1 MSPEISSGQAGS
13 QGCAGN
19 HGPLSEQLPLP
30 RGPGWEQGEAGLLS
44 QDLGE
49 GGHLHPLARGDSRSE
64 ARGSRSEAGGSR
76 YAPSRHPCPAFQA
89 YLSVGQA
96 DDPLTPIQVLAA
108 VACRKRGV
116 R

>member
-19 HGPLSEQLPLP
+19 HGPLSEQLPP
-30 RGPGWEQGEAGLLS
+30 PCGPGWERGEAGLPS

-49 GGHLHPLARGDSRSE
+49 GGHLHPLARGDSR
-64 ARGSRSEAGGSR
+64 GEAGGSR
-76 YAPSRHPCPAFQA
+76 HAPSRHPRPAFQA
-89 YLSVGQA
+89 HLSVGQA

-108 VACRKRGV
+108 VACRKRGEV